1 MSKGTLNKAIII
13 GRLGKDP
20 TLKYLPS
27 GDAVASFG
35 VATNDNYKDKEG
47 KIVENTDWHNV
58 SAFGKLAE
66 ICGQYLKQGS
76 LVYVEGKLKTRK
88 YTTKDGIEKTATEIK
103 AESMQML
110 GDKKEVT
117 VSQTETHGRE
127 AQVPNLNQKD
137 STDQRDDLP
146 F

>member
-20 TLKYLPS
+20 TLKHLPS

-47 KIVENTDWHNV
+47 NIVENTDWHNV

-110 GDKKEVT
+110 GDKKEAT

-127 AQVPNLNQKD
+127 AVVPNLNQ
-137 STDQRDDLP
+137 QDDLP

>member
-110 GDKKEVT
+110 GDKKEAT
-117 VSQTETHGRE
+117 VSQTEIHGRE
-127 AQVPNLNQKD
+127 AQVPNLNQ
-137 STDQRDDLP
+137 QDDLT